1 MMHASHLFN
10 SNNNSMPPSK
20 RAVSATTEGA
30 TSTNPDN
37 EYTSGESEQG
47 DEDDTVELREPSE
60 TGIRCHNSED
70 SEEVEDEE
78 VDETEMAEGDGAEL
92 DFTGDEIDE
101 DMAGEKS
108 DGEDEEYNR
117 REKPAKDKRR
127 EANYRRKREQE
138 IVEEEA
144 SDQEDIEGEED
155 AQSISSNASSEE
167 ENSDDPDRID
177 PAISEEMER
186 FAHTFKG
193 FEKRYRLVN
202 KIGEGRIQRAA
213 I

>member
-60 TGIRCHNSED
+60 TGRRCHNEED
-70 SEEVEDEE
+70 GEEVEGEE
-78 VDETEMAEGDGAEL
+78 VDETEIAEGDGAEL

-101 DMAGEKS
+101 DMAGEES

-117 REKPAKDKRR
+117 REKLAKDKRR
-127 EANYRRKREQE
+127 EANYRRRREQE
-138 IVEEEA
+138 MVEEEA

-202 KIGEGRIQRAA
+202 KIGEGRI
-213 I
+213 

>member
-20 RAVSATTEGA
+20 QAVSATTEGA

-60 TGIRCHNSED
+60 AGRRGYNED
-70 SEEVEDEE
+70 DGEEVEDEE

-101 DMAGEKS
+101 DMAGEES

-117 REKPAKDKRR
+117 REKPVKDKRR
-127 EANYRRKREQE
+127 EVNYRRKREQE
-138 IVEEEA
+138 MVEEEA

-202 KIGEGRIQRAA
+202 KIGEGRI
-213 I
+213 